1 MKLMIFILFF
11 FEKFKIKF
19 EIKQLCSEIEY
30 YNKKYQFYIDNDF
43 PILADYYCDIIW
55 ELNNVLKIKNDTLRV
70 LKLNY

>member
-43 PILADYYCDIIW
+43 PILADYYCDII
-55 ELNNVLKIKNDTLRV
+55 
-70 LKLNY
+70 